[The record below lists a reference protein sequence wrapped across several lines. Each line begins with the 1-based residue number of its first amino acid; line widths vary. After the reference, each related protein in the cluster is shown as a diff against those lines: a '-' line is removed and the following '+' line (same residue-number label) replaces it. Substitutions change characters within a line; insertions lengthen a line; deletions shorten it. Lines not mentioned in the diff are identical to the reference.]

1 MWAFFPIVQCDAKVA
16 SMFTASELEP
26 LKAMASAEKA
36 AIITFIAPDKLIR
49 LSPASFSSTLIS
61 TNDVYRLEEALEEN
75 SKHAEKAFL
84 LLHSPGGNL
93 SSSYNIA
100 RFLRRKFAFLHV
112 FVPYEAA
119 SGATLMSLAGNKIT
133 LGELGYVTPIDPQV
147 RYKGEWVSSYGIVEK
162 VSDMEKRFKKLAPE
176 EMPIPWKQMVDQL
189 DLVYYREMETLVW
202 EARYYAMKLLESAN
216 YPPELRL
223 SIAMKLAHNTFS
235 HGHCFDS
242 DACKQM
248 GLNIDDSPQSIA
260 YLSKMKTLIH
270 AANEKE
276 IDIATHYIDV
286 VLPEVGAV
294 TVPEE
299 SPAGSHREVPPTPV
313 ARSKASGTA

>member
-1 MWAFFPIVQCDAKVA
+1 
-16 SMFTASELEP
+16 MFTATELEP
-26 LKAMASAEKA
+26 LKAMAAAENA

-49 LSPASFSSTLIS
+49 LSPASYSSTLIS
-61 TNDVYRLEEALEEN
+61 TNDVYRLEEALGEHN
-75 SKHAEKAFL
+75 KSIEKAFL

-100 RFLRRKFAFLHV
+100 RYLRKKFAFLHV

-119 SGATLMSLAGNKIT
+119 SGATLMSLAGNKLT

-162 VSDMEKRFKKLAPE
+162 VTDLERRFKKLAPE

-189 DLVYYREMETLVW
+189 DLVFYREMETVVW

-216 YPPELRL
+216 YSVEMRL
-223 SIAMKLAHNTFS
+223 SIAVKLAHNTYS

-242 DACKQM
+242 DACKEM
-248 GLNIDDSPQSIA
+248 GLNIDDSPVAIGH
-260 YLSKMKTLIH
+260 LSKMKALIH
-270 AANEKE
+270 IANDKE
-276 IDIATHYIDV
+276 TDVATHYIDV
-286 VLPEVGAV
+286 VLPGIGAV
-294 TVPEE
+294 TVSEE
-299 SPAGSHREVPPTPV
+299 FPGESGTQQAGSPAV
-313 ARSKASGTA
+313 ASRSKANATV

>member
-1 MWAFFPIVQCDAKVA
+1 
-16 SMFTASELEP
+16 
-26 LKAMASAEKA
+26 MATDEKA

-61 TNDVYRLEEALEEN
+61 TNDVYRLEEALGEHN
-75 SKHAEKAFL
+75 KNVDKAFL

-100 RFLRRKFAFLHV
+100 RFLRKKFAFLHV

-119 SGATLMSLAGNKIT
+119 SGATLMSLAGNKLT

-147 RYKGEWVSSYGIVEK
+147 RYRGEWVSSYGIVEK
-162 VSDMEKRFKKLAPE
+162 VADIEKRFKKLAPE
-176 EMPIPWKQMVDQL
+176 EMPIPWKQMIDQL
-189 DLVYYREMETLVW
+189 DLVYYREMETVVW
-202 EARYYAMKLLESAN
+202 EARYYAMKLLESAK
-216 YPPELRL
+216 YPPEMRL

-248 GLNIDDSPQSIA
+248 GLNIDDSPVAIDH
-260 YLSKMKTLIH
+260 LSKMKALIH

-276 IDIATHYIDV
+276 SEIATHYIDI
-286 VLPEVGAV
+286 VLPEIGAV
-294 TVPEE
+294 TIPEE
-299 SPAGSHREVPPTPV
+299 FAAGSGNRQEGTTTLVS
-313 ARSKASGTA
+313 RSKASGTA